1 MFSGWLVDLINRF
14 GSQGGFDLLLK
25 RFKNPAGLNVS
36 IIFSLLRPFGRC
48 AEFLTRHTAEKYFT
62 FVLRAVPQILENLS
76 DDELK
81 KETAKS
87 DIISSVIKCLKAL
100 QSRSTESEEQMKTL
114 ELFRLRMILRM
125 LQVGEIKF
133 PLVIQLIICLVFS
146 ILRISLN

>member
-1 MFSGWLVDLINRF
+1 MVDLINRF
-14 GSQGGFDLLLK
+14 GTQGGFDLILK
-25 RFKNPAGLNVS
+25 RFKNPSGLNVS

-48 AEFLTRHTAEKYFT
+48 AENLTRHTVEKYFT

-87 DIISSVIKCLKAL
+87 DVISSVIKCLKAL
-100 QSRSTESEEQMKTL
+100 QSRSSESEEQMKVL

-125 LQVGEIKF
+125 LQV
-133 PLVIQLIICLVFS
+133 
-146 ILRISLN
+146 